1 MKQKSGAIIST
12 RYTDFQ
18 KKKVKNQNIFR
29 GKDHSEILNLMGNRC
44 TFSEGKRK
52 HSV

>member
-1 MKQKSGAIIST
+1 MKQKIGAIIST

-18 KKKVKNQNIFR
+18 KKVKNQNIFR

-44 TFSEGKRK
+44 TLSEGKRK
-52 HSV
+52 HNV